1 MAITIGRRE
10 FVTLLGGAA
19 AAWPRAARA
28 QQVRRIGVVMPYT
41 QDDPE
46 DQARVAALQDGLR
59 QAGWIEGRNLRSEYH
74 WYAGETERARAI
86 AMELVEQRPE
96 LIVVGTTIGSVAL
109 KQETRTIP
117 LVFVGVTDPVGQGL
131 VDTLARP
138 GGNATGLT
146 YFEFSVVTKLLE
158 TLKQIAPGI
167 TRVTM
172 LYSAEGSVA
181 TPFLQSIGPAGRSF
195 EVELIAA
202 PIRDTAEIETAV
214 AALALEPGGGLM
226 CLPDI
231 YLNVHRRLIVEL
243 AARHKLPAAYTF
255 RFFAA
260 EGGLFSYGIEVTDLY
275 RRAGAYVDRI
285 LKGEKPADLP
295 VQQPTKFELVINMK
309 TAKALGLE
317 IPPRVLA
324 LANEVIE

>member
-10 FVTLLGGAA
+10 FISLLGGAA

-28 QQVRRIGVVMPYT
+28 QQARRIGVLMPYSK
-41 QDDPE
+41 DDPE

-59 QAGWIEGRNLRSEYH
+59 QAGWIEGRNLRSEYR
-74 WYAGETERARAI
+74 WYAGESARARAM

-96 LIVVGTTIGSVAL
+96 LIVVGATIGSVAL

-117 LVFVGVTDPVGQGL
+117 LVFVGVSDPVGQGL

-158 TLKQIAPGI
+158 TLKQMAPGV
-167 TRVTM
+167 TRVAM
-172 LYSAEGSVA
+172 LYSAEASVA
-181 TPFLQSIGPAGRSF
+181 TPFLQSIEPAGRPLG
-195 EVELIAA
+195 VELIPA
-202 PIRDTAEIETAV
+202 PIRDAAEIETAV
-214 AALALEPGGGLM
+214 AALGREPGGGLM

-231 YLNVHRRLIVEL
+231 YLNVHRQLIVAL
-243 AARHKLPAAYTF
+243 AARHKLPAAYAF

-260 EGGLFSYGIEVTDLY
+260 EGGLFSYGVEVTDLY
-275 RRAGAYVDRI
+275 RRAGTYVDRI

-295 VQQPTKFELVINMK
+295 VRQPAKYELVINLK
-309 TAKALGLE
+309 TAKALGLDV
-317 IPPRVLA
+317 PNKLLA
-324 LANEVIE
+324 LADEVIE